1 MAWAIYFRLPSHPY
15 LLSEFTV
22 ESRNMG
28 NRLFL
33 GWGWWQGVGVRKKN
47 KELEKRQ
54 AKLLWVV
61 HYRGKR
67 GDGERLIGWCRQ
79 KAKCRSEL
87 GKQSGFV
94 VSDSDAFDSWESVTA
109 IMKPS
114 LTYGPKLYSNSTKC
128 HLSSKMHGAGC
139 VCVGLPGICV
149 LVRRSSYPFTG
160 STRSAHCLTSVL
172 VLFHLLLSSRLP
184 LVKWEKKKSGQETLK
199 GYSTQIHN
207 FTRLL
212 VTMSAEALVTFF

>member
-1 MAWAIYFRLPSHPY
+1 MGLVCQSRKKKKNKRQRSHHKANSCIKACFPLAWTIYFRLPSHPY

-28 NRLFL
+28 NRLFR
-33 GWGWWQGVGVRKKN
+33 GWGWWQGAGAGGARKKN

-139 VCVGLPGICV
+139 VCVGLPGFVCWFVGIH
-149 LVRRSSYPFTG
+149 T
-160 STRSAHCLTSVL
+160 
-172 VLFHLLLSSRLP
+172 LSRDRHSLP
-184 LVKWEKKKSGQETLK
+184 IVSLR
-199 GYSTQIHN
+199 
-207 FTRLL
+207 F
-212 VTMSAEALVTFF
+212 